1 MKPKRI
7 SMKHMRKEAPQW
19 VFSWRSAGE
28 AWFPK
33 WFALFVVAA
42 FFALLLTSVR
52 IRVIPPAP
60 WAARKAS
67 VIQVVDDSE
76 GRALRVRASE
86 GGPFPS
92 RFDPSAWEGA
102 AAIDREILRISRGAA
117 PPARPALRDFPA
129 REWVTR
135 PMLAASG
142 ELVLPQRIDTSA
154 VHPEFP
160 PVVSVPDLLPRSGI
174 SLAEMPE
181 ELPPFEGPVV
191 QAMTEETWNF
201 LLRIDHRGAVSE
213 SLSLSGGD
221 RADLTGLARWLRQLQ
236 FRPGKR
242 DTERWIA
249 VGVRFVN
256 RPLESTPD
264 SSTPNPSEDG
274 TDAR

>member
-19 VFSWRSAGE
+19 VFSWRSVGE

-33 WFALFVVAA
+33 WFALVVVAV
-42 FFALLLTSVR
+42 FFAVLLTSVR

-67 VIQVVDDSE
+67 VIQVVDDSD

-92 RFDPSAWEGA
+92 RFEPSAWEGA
-102 AAIDREILRISRGAA
+102 AAIEREIQRISRGTA
-117 PPARPALRDFPA
+117 PPARPALREFPA
-129 REWVTR
+129 SEVLTQ
-135 PMLAASG
+135 PLLAARG
-142 ELVLPQRIDTSA
+142 ERVLPRRIATSA
-154 VHPEFP
+154 VIPEFP
-160 PVVSVPDLLPRSGI
+160 PMASVPALLPRSGI

-181 ELPPFEGPVV
+181 SLPAFEGPVV

-201 LLRIDHRGAVSE
+201 LLWIDERGAVLE
-213 SLSLSGGD
+213 SLSLSGSD
-221 RADLTGLARWLRQLQ
+221 RADLSGLASWLRQVE
-236 FRPGKR
+236 FRPASRGAKR
-242 DTERWIA
+242 WVA

-256 RPLESTPD
+256 LPLESTPD
-264 SSTPNPSEDG
+264 SSTPNPIENG
-274 TDAR
+274 TDPR